1 MSRKKLPKQI
11 RYFLADD
18 IRQEGPKPILI
29 GFYPDD
35 RIQVALRPDQ
45 PEPSEEAP
53 VVLHGL
59 SILVAFLDCSG
70 AFESNISLY
79 GPNGKAMFEDKLLE
93 GGLLSDKSAG
103 HKNIYFTARFS
114 PFSVVAFGKYK
125 YVVKLDN
132 KEFSY
137 IFSIEKQ

>member
-1 MSRKKLPKQI
+1 MPKKKLPKQA
-11 RYFLADD
+11 RFFLADD
-18 IRQEGPKPILI
+18 IRQEGPKEMLI

-35 RIQVALRPDQ
+35 RIVVGLRSDQ
-45 PEPSEEAP
+45 PEPSEETP

-59 SILVAFLDCSG
+59 SIMVAFLDCFG
-70 AFESNISLY
+70 AFESHISLY
-79 GPNGKAMFEDKLLE
+79 RPDGSALFDNQQLQ

-114 PFSVVAFGKYK
+114 PFSITTFGEYR
-125 YVVKLDN
+125 YVVKLDK

-137 IFSIEKQ
+137 TFYVDRQ